1 MRDISRRFTYRLLQ
15 ESFTF
20 RLASSSQLRHLHKR
34 REKGENPVERVDIMK
49 THYRT
54 ILINVTKPGRS
65 NHHEINLSALL

>member
-20 RLASSSQLRHLHKR
+20 RLASSFQLRHLHKR
-34 REKGENPVERVDIMK
+34 REKGENPIERVDIMK

-54 ILINVTKPGRS
+54 I
-65 NHHEINLSALL
+65 